1 MDKAEAKALTEAVK
15 SLDKTV
21 GRLVTQLET
30 LNKREDAVG
39 DRLKLIAD
47 KLGDVVQRLQ
57 HGATATVQ
65 SAN

>member
-30 LNKREDAVG
+30 LNKREDTVG
-39 DRLKLIAD
+39 DRLKLVSD

-57 HGATATVQ
+57 HGAVSTAQ

>member
-21 GRLVTQLET
+21 GKLVVQLET
-30 LNKREDAVG
+30 LNKREDVIG
-39 DRLKLIAD
+39 DRLKLVSD

-57 HGATATVQ
+57 HGATTATQ
-65 SAN
+65 SN